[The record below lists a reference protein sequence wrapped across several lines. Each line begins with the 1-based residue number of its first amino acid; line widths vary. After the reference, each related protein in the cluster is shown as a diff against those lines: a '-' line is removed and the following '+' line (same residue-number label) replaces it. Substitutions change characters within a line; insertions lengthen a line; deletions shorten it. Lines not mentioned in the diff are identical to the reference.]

1 MFLLNLHKIDRYLL
15 PAVFFAALDRFLK
28 SLAARQADFGL
39 VGDFFKFSF
48 AENRY
53 IAFSLPL
60 YGNFLNI
67 LILAILL
74 GLLYYFLTLIRKDQ
88 PREAGL
94 ILILIFGAASNLFD
108 RLKYGFVVDYL
119 DLRYFTVFNIADI
132 MIVGSVGLLIY
143 YSFKKDV

>member
-1 MFLLNLHKIDRYLL
+1 MFLSNLHKIDRYFL

-28 SLAARQADFGL
+28 CLAVRQAEFGL
-39 VGDFFKFSF
+39 IGDFFKFSF

-60 YGNFLNI
+60 NGVFLNI

-74 GLLYYFLTLIRKDQ
+74 SLLYYFLNLIKKDR

-108 RLKYGFVVDYL
+108 RLKYGFVIDYL

-132 MIVGSVGLLIY
+132 LIVGSVGLLIFFT
-143 YSFKKDV
+143 FKKES